1 MKNMFVKSAVLA
13 VASIGL
19 LAGTSWATMVDFDV
33 ADGPDSSVTITNQSG
48 YGSVSAALVGGI
60 DSTVFSL
67 DTGDYYTF
75 DFFTI
80 TVSNDFLSNGVATV
94 EATLAFDN
102 PQIAAD
108 GSGDGSY
115 WSWNGVWFTIS
126 GGTLTWDDSTVPD
139 TFHVGS
145 SIIQVDFEDW
155 SGWGIG
161 NTATIQATVR
171 NLGDC
176 PAPVPEPATMLLF
189 GTGLAGLA
197 GVVRRKKK

>member
-1 MKNMFVKSAVLA
+1 MKNLLVKSAVLA
-13 VASIGL
+13 VAGIGMFAVSA
-19 LAGTSWATMVDFDV
+19 LATPVDFDV
-33 ADGPDSSVTITNQSG
+33 AGSPDSAVNITNTSG
-48 YGSVSAALVGGI
+48 FGSVSAALVGGL
-60 DSTVFSL
+60 DSTIFTL
-67 DTGDYYTF
+67 DTLEYNTF

-80 TVSNDFLSNGVATV
+80 TVSDDFLSGGTATV
-94 EATLAFDN
+94 EATLAFDD
-102 PQIAAD
+102 PDITSSGE
-108 GSGDGSY
+108 GSGNY
-115 WSWNGVWFTIS
+115 WSFLGIIS
-126 GGTLTWDDSTVPD
+126 GGTLIWDDSTVPD

-145 SIIQVDFEDW
+145 AIVQVDFEDW

>member
-1 MKNMFVKSAVLA
+1 MKNMWLKSAVLA
-13 VASIGL
+13 IAGVGL
-19 LAGTSWATMVDFDV
+19 LAGSALALPVHFDV
-33 ADGPDSSVTITNQSG
+33 ADGPDSSVAVTNTAG
-48 YGSVSAALVGGI
+48 FGTVSAALVTGL
-60 DSTVFSL
+60 DSEIFDL
-67 DTGDYYTF
+67 NTGDYQTF
-75 DFFTI
+75 DFFTV
-80 TVSNDFLSNGVATV
+80 TVDNNFLSGGTATV
-94 EATLAFDN
+94 EANLAFDD
-102 PQIAAD
+102 PDITAD
-108 GSGDGSY
+108 GSGSGNY
-115 WSWNGVWFTIS
+115 WSFWGIIS
-126 GGTLTWDDSTVPD
+126 GGTLTWDDSTIPD

>member
-1 MKNMFVKSAVLA
+1 MKNVLLKSAVLA
-13 VASIGL
+13 VAGIGM
-19 LAGTSWATMVDFDV
+19 LATSALATPVDFDV
-33 ADGPDSSVTITNQSG
+33 AGGPDSSVSITNTSG
-48 YGSVSAALVGGI
+48 FGSVSAALVSGL
-60 DSTVFSL
+60 DSTIFTL
-67 DTGDYYTF
+67 DTGEYNTF

-80 TVSNDFLSNGVATV
+80 TVSNQFLYSQGQATV
-94 EATLAFDN
+94 EATLAFDD
-102 PQIAAD
+102 PSIISS
-108 GSGDGSY
+108 GEGDGSY
-115 WSWNGVWFTIS
+115 WSLLGIVS

-145 SIIQVDFEDW
+145 AIVQVDFEDW

-197 GVVRRKKK
+197 GVARRKKK